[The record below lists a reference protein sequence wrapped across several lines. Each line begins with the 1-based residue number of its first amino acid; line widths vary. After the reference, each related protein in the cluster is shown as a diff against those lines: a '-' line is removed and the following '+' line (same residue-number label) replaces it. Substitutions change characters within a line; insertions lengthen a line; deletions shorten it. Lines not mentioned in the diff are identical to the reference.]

1 MSKLEILQQ
10 SKITKE
16 IDMLHKETFEKANNL
31 IKEESMGM
39 RMLFDSSHTALTTI
53 RV

>member
-10 SKITKE
+10 SKLTKE
-16 IDMLHKETFEKANNL
+16 IDLLNKETFEKANNL
-31 IKEESMGM
+31 ITEESMGM